1 MNFVEI
7 RQPGSAVKLHR
18 LVRKPKKNDG
28 EGDREIETRGEEML
42 GVMLFIERYGRI
54 LILVFFCLPSRSHTV
69 KILFHVNIMWT
80 PGFPYYKR
88 CIGRF
93 KFSWFGSKLFACFF
107 NHIKLLFCFELQV

>member
-7 RQPGSAVKLHR
+7 RQPGGAVKLHR

-42 GVMLFIERYGRI
+42 GVMVFIERYGRI

-69 KILFHVNIMWT
+69 KILFPSCGPPDFHITSTALDVLSFH
-80 PGFPYYKR
+80 GL
-88 CIGRF
+88 GQ
-93 KFSWFGSKLFACFF
+93 KLFACFL